1 MASPAPQTLNG
12 RVALVTGAGSE
23 SGIGMAVARAL
34 ARAGAR
40 VAITSTTDRIHDRAA
55 ELVAEGADVASLT
68 ADLTDRSAV
77 ASLVAAVAGRL
88 GPVDVLVNNA
98 GMNQIG
104 IEEPSP
110 PFHRFDHDAWD
121 RQLAIT
127 LTTAFNVTREVVGG
141 LIDRGWGRIV
151 MVSSVTGPVV
161 SYLGQSAYA
170 AAKGGVDGLMRTL
183 AVELGPH
190 GITANSVAPGW
201 IATGSVSPPER
212 HSGEFTPVGRPGTP
226 DEVAATVAFLASPA
240 ASYVTGQSIV
250 VDGGNTVQEDHAHGR

>member
-141 LIDRGWGRIV
+141 LIDRGWGR
-151 MVSSVTGPVV
+151 
-161 SYLGQSAYA
+161 
-170 AAKGGVDGLMRTL
+170 
-183 AVELGPH
+183 
-190 GITANSVAPGW
+190 
-201 IATGSVSPPER
+201 
-212 HSGEFTPVGRPGTP
+212 
-226 DEVAATVAFLASPA
+226 
-240 ASYVTGQSIV
+240 
-250 VDGGNTVQEDHAHGR
+250 